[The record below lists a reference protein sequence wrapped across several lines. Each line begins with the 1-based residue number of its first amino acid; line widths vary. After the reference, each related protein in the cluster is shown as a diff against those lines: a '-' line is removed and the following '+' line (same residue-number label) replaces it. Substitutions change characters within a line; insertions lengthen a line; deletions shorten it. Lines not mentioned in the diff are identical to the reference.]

1 MLRQPSQKQFALRDV
16 KTWQKHKARLLKGDA
31 QPGQNVKKATT
42 PQNITP
48 VRRWSMH
55 VPSNCN
61 LNDQTMEPLDRWLL
75 FAWETSTAHDPN
87 QHRNQHSTWPNQN
100 QNKGSSSCMMA
111 ADVKCSEDHCRFCR
125 HLMSEAVPDPRMWWS
140 CSVCDHYHNHH
151 ILALQI
157 FQRLSSLTPA
167 AWTLTS
173 QKPKLLWLGWI
184 VVHCHHSLSAGGIVA
199 SATASLQQNCPVKEF
214 LSIRLVLHVCC
225 KVSGFCGRRTVCQ
238 HCKLLLGMPA
248 IVSHNSKSNNPLLC
262 STSCI
267 EQCAECQPM

>member
-1 MLRQPSQKQFALRDV
+1 MTQ
-16 KTWQKHKARLLKGDA
+16 T
-31 QPGQNVKKATT
+31 
-42 PQNITP
+42 NIK
-48 VRRWSMH
+48 
-55 VPSNCN
+55 
-61 LNDQTMEPLDRWLL
+61 
-75 FAWETSTAHDPN
+75 TSTAHN
-87 QHRNQHSTWPNQN
+87 LTKTKTKAS
-100 QNKGSSSCMMA
+100 A
-111 ADVKCSEDHCRFCR
+111 AVWLR
-125 HLMSEAVPDPRMWWS
+125 LMSSVVRTTAAIADMWCRKQRLVPACGGVDQ
-140 CSVCDHYHNHH
+140 DHDHDHH

-173 QKPKLLWLGWI
+173 QKPKVLWLGWI
-184 VVHCHHSLSAGGIVA
+184 VVRRHHSLSAGGIVA
-199 SATASLQQNCPVKEF
+199 SATTASLQQNCPVKEF

-225 KVSGFCGRRTVCQ
+225 KVSGFCGGRTVCQ